1 LITSKQHPIN
11 RESLKLLDFNSLF
24 VGGMSNKK
32 KRKKKE
38 ILVDTF
44 FLKSEEEILKDT
56 TGLESYTISKI
67 STKIGRYLS
76 WFMTGIGALALFF
89 SLYLLVDTNFSFQ
102 GFEIV
107 LTSIIGSLGALNVFC
122 GLLLL
127 AKRISSD

>member
-1 LITSKQHPIN
+1 
-11 RESLKLLDFNSLF
+11 LLDFNSLF